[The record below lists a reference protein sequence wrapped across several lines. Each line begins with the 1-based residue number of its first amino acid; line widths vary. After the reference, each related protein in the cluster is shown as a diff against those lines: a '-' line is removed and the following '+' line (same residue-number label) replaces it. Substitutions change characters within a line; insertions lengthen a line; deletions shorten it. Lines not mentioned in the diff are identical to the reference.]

1 MPTIY
6 DNESEILLDSLKETL
21 QTAKRGDFCVGYFN
35 LRGWAKISQTI
46 SSISRESDKPACRL
60 IVGMPGNDDITVRR
74 HYTEDQQEIT
84 QKIASKHKEKFAQDL
99 AKQLTYGIP
108 TDRDEKGLKKLAMQL
123 RTGVLQVKF
132 FGAYPLHAKLYLAH
146 TDNRMSPIV
155 GYVGSSNLTMAGLVS
170 QGELNIDVL
179 DIDATKKLADWFE
192 IKWKHRWCLD
202 ISDKLAEIIE
212 KSWAGNKIHP
222 YEIYIKTA
230 YELSKDAIEG
240 AQNFK
245 IPEIF
250 QNKMLEFQIQAVTLA
265 VQKLYSRRGV
275 IISDVV
281 GLGKTIVA
289 SAVAKTFQEDYG
301 GNILVICPPNL
312 KDMWEQDYLQKYEIS
327 GKVLSLGKTKNLDKM
342 RRFSTLIIDESH
354 NLRNRESRRHIQ
366 VKNYI
371 EQNDCRVILITA
383 TPYNKQFTDMS
394 SQLRLFLDSSMDLGI
409 QPSTYIQE
417 LKKSG
422 SNFKIE
428 HTNTLV
434 SSLAAFEH
442 SDCVDD
448 WKELMRIFMIRRT
461 RNHIKQNYASK
472 DSENNLHY
480 LTFKNGQKHHFPTR
494 ISKCLHFSIDINKA
508 DQYSTLYSEKT
519 VDAIANLK
527 LPRYGLGEYLS
538 EKELPNRATAQ
549 ERKIA
554 KNFNRAGKQLIG
566 FTKSQLFKRLE
577 SCGPSFVLSI
587 QRHIL
592 RNAIYLAAWEKR
604 QRFPIGNLFT
614 VYDDEENDDLEKDD
628 SEIRNFFDLDCF
640 LKKGS
645 LHYDYMLKKSDKNI
659 QWIDVGY
666 FNKSVADDLKEDC
679 ENLIGIISD
688 IGLWNASK
696 DRKLI
701 KLRNLC
707 MNDHQNE
714 KLLIFTQYKDTA
726 EYLHRELIEDESG
739 QVEMASGNTDHISD
753 IVKNFSPE
761 SNGLTK
767 ADDRIRILITTDSL
781 SEGQNLQDC
790 RIVVNFDLPWA
801 TIRLIQRAGRV
812 DRIGQRAMEILCYSF
827 LPEDGVEKVI
837 GLRARLDNRLTQS
850 SQILGSDEKFFDDQ
864 EINLE
869 KIYNDQEILEEPD
882 DDVDLIT
889 RAYDIWQQATKDNP
903 DLENRIKALP
913 DVAYSAKRTKEQ
925 ASTLAY
931 VRTDNHHH
939 FLVQVDASGN
949 IISQSQSKVLDLLQ
963 CPPGERRL
971 TPDTNHHELVAA
983 AVKYV
988 QQTQMDLSGNLGGSN
1003 NIRNRIYNKMN
1014 IHKDRWQGGLF
1025 KGEHSDIDLRDV
1037 IEGVYRYPFQEAARD
1052 KLVRLNRQGASDTE
1066 LIDSVLSMWKKGHL
1080 LAIPEGDG
1088 AAHPHI
1094 ICSIGLLP

>member
-35 LRGWAKISQTI
+35 LRGWVKISRTI
-46 SSISRESDKPACRL
+46 SSISRESGKPACRL
-60 IVGMPGNDDITVRR
+60 IVGMPGNDDITVHC
-74 HYTEDQQEIT
+74 HYADDTQEIT
-84 QKIASKHKEKFAQDL
+84 QKIASKHKEKFARDL

-108 TDRDEKGLKKLAMQL
+108 TDRDERGLKKLAMQL
-123 RTGVLQVKF
+123 REGVLQVKF

-155 GYVGSSNLTMAGLVS
+155 GYVGSSNLTMAGLVN

-192 IKWKHRWCLD
+192 GKWTHRWCLD
-202 ISDKLAEIIE
+202 ISDQLAEIIE

-230 YELSKDAIEG
+230 YELSKDAIDG

-245 IPEIF
+245 IPQIF

-312 KDMWEQDYLQKYEIS
+312 KGMWEHDYLEKYEIS
-327 GKVLSLGKTKNLDKM
+327 GKALSLGKTKNLDKM
-342 RRFSTLIIDESH
+342 KRFPTLIIDESH
-354 NLRNRESRRHIQ
+354 NLRNRESHRHAQ
-366 VKNYI
+366 VKRYI
-371 EQNDCRVILITA
+371 EQNECRVILITA

-394 SQLRLFLDSSMDLGI
+394 SQLRLFLNSDMDLGI
-409 QPSTYIQE
+409 QPSMYIQE

-422 SNFKIE
+422 SDFKVK

-448 WKELMRIFMIRRT
+448 WRELMRVFMIRRT
-461 RNHIKQNYASK
+461 RNHIKQNYAQK
-472 DSENNLHY
+472 DPANNLHY
-480 LTFKNGQKHHFPTR
+480 LTFKNGQRHYFPKR
-494 ISKCLHFSIDINKA
+494 ISQCLHFSIDNDKE

-519 VDAIANLK
+519 VDTIANLK
-527 LPRYGLGEYLS
+527 LPRYGLGEYLTQ
-538 EKELPNRATAQ
+538 KGLPDRATAQ
-549 ERKIA
+549 EKRIA
-554 KNFNRAGKQLIG
+554 KNFNRAGRHLIG

-592 RNAIYLAAWEKR
+592 RNAIYLAAWRKG
-604 QRFPIGNLFT
+604 QRLPIGNLFT
-614 VYDDEENDDLEKDD
+614 LYENEENDDLEKNDD
-628 SEIRNFFDLDCF
+628 DIGNFFDLEYF

-645 LHYDYMLKKSDKNI
+645 IHYEEMLKKADKKI
-659 QWIDVGY
+659 QWINVEY
-666 FNKSVADDLKEDC
+666 FNKSIADDLEKDC
-679 ENLIGIISD
+679 KNLIEIISD
-688 IGLWNASK
+688 IGLWNARN

-701 KLRNLC
+701 ELRNLC
-707 MNDHQNE
+707 MNKHRNE
-714 KLLIFTQYKDTA
+714 KLLVFTQYKDTA
-726 EYLHRELIEDESG
+726 EYLHRELLGDEPNRIKMVSG
-739 QVEMASGNTDHISD
+739 KTDHISD
-753 IVKNFSPE
+753 IVKNFSPD
-761 SNGLTK
+761 SNGLEK
-767 ADDRIRILITTDSL
+767 ADNPIRILITTDSL

-790 RIVVNFDLPWA
+790 RIIVNFDLPWA

-812 DRIGQRAMEILCYSF
+812 DRIGQKATEILCYSF

-837 GLRARLDNRLTQS
+837 GLRARLDNRLNQS
-850 SQILGSDEKFFDDQ
+850 AQILGSDEKFFDDK

-869 KIYNDQEILEEPD
+869 RIYNDQAVLEETD

-889 RAYDIWQQATKDNP
+889 RAYDIWQQAIKDNP
-903 DLENRIKALP
+903 DLENQIKSLP

-931 VRTDNHHH
+931 IRTDNNHH
-939 FLVQVDASGN
+939 FLVQVDADGN

-963 CPPGERRL
+963 CLPSERRL
-971 TPDTNHHELVAA
+971 PPATNHHESVAT
-983 AVKYV
+983 AVKHV
-988 QQTQMDLSGNLGGSN
+988 QQAQMDLSGNLGGSN
-1003 NIRNRIYNKMN
+1003 NIRNKIYNKLN
-1014 IHKDRWQGGLF
+1014 IHRDRWQSGLF

-1037 IEGVYRYPFQEAARD
+1037 IEGVYRYPFKEAARD

-1066 LIDSVLSMWKKGHL
+1066 LIDSVVGMWKKGRL

-1088 AAHPHI
+1088 PTRPHI